1 MAKHQST
8 EFVIAQNKTT
18 LLKENVER
26 VRSLFCVE
34 VSLTLNPNNGIQW
47 ICLKGSTEELR
58 ETAKTYISSLCSTNP
73 KHCLEVPAAVV
84 ETLKNGNGGK
94 EIEKLTGAVLSFN
107 DSKVFLQGDDLVV
120 TMAISE
126 IEQRIAAFEQQHG
139 LDTSSTKF
147 AGGDDVEHDAEN
159 IPENS
164 TVDTTDIPPSM
175 REFARKLH
183 YQDKDIDAVV
193 RTFGTEININQLL
206 QELVKNSASSLQ
218 LSSASEDTN
227 LLPLARGSCSP
238 SLPTKE
244 TRILYRRG
252 AGTRTI
258 ETRQRDFSEQA
269 DQHVKPFQ
277 VPDHLRPIVI
287 DGSNVAMNHG
297 NQRVFS
303 CRGIKLCVEYF
314 MRRGHDDI
322 TVFVPMWRREKPRP
336 ESPISEQEILNEL
349 SRQNVLKFTPSRW
362 SGNRHIICY
371 DDKYIVDLAD
381 QNGGIIVSNDNFR
394 DLHKENPRWKETIEQ
409 RSLGYTFVGDRFMP
423 PDDPLGRRGPS
434 LDDFLRKGS
443 ATHPKICPYLKNCT
457 FGNRCKYY
465 HPERDTQR
473 QQEKA
478 TVRTSPENPESST
491 TTSVE
496 SSAHTST
503 RTHHG
508 NIVGD
513 PRVSTQP
520 QPVQSRLEPRC
531 TVSPSTPTVRDPRI
545 SITTFQSQPRCTV
558 SPSTPTVR
566 DPRVSITTFQSQ
578 VEKGGRSHEIGVRGR
593 GQATGAPYDHTRVPY
608 GGEHYYP
615 GYYEG
620 NVYND
625 YLHPVASDYTARNLP
640 YQEPPRIYH
649 HDMGQ
654 FCPLP
659 PAQWPP
665 YPQHPYATPA
675 GMGYPAGA
683 GQCTYATG
691 SYFEPPPAHYRYCQ
705 GGQRDQIDSSNS
717 QDNSISKEK
726 FDELVDM
733 LKNVFEGDQETIIHV
748 LRTHPKECA
757 DGDINKLA
765 EILLE
770 PAMRPN

>member
-8 EFVIAQNKTT
+8 EFVIAQDKTT

-26 VRSLFCVE
+26 VQSLFCVE

-58 ETAKTYISSLCSTNP
+58 EKAKTYIASLCSTDS
-73 KHCLEVPAAVV
+73 KHRVDLKLPAALF
-84 ETLKNGNGGK
+84 ENLKNDNGGK
-94 EIEKLTGAVLSFN
+94 EIEKLTGAVLSFS

-126 IEQRIAAFEQQHG
+126 IEQRIAMFGEQRE
-139 LDTSSTKF
+139 LDTTSTKF
-147 AGGDDVEHDAEN
+147 AGGDDLVHDSEN
-159 IPENS
+159 IPEQS

-183 YQDKDIDAVV
+183 YQDKEIDAVV

-206 QELVKNSASSLQ
+206 QELVKNSASSRQ
-218 LSSASEDTN
+218 LSSASEDMN
-227 LLPLARGSCSP
+227 LLPVARGSCGP
-238 SLPTKE
+238 SRE
-244 TRILYRRG
+244 TRILHPRG
-252 AGTRTI
+252 ATRAI
-258 ETRQRDFSEQA
+258 EARKPEFFEQG
-269 DQHVKPFQ
+269 DQQVKPFQ
-277 VPDHLRPIVI
+277 EDNFRPIVI

-314 MRRGHDDI
+314 MRRGHNDI
-322 TVFVPMWRREKPRP
+322 TVFVPKWRREESRP
-336 ESPISEQEILNEL
+336 ESPITEQELLDEL
-349 SRQNVLKFTPSRW
+349 FRRNVLKFTPSRW

-371 DDKYIVDLAD
+371 DDKYIVELAD

-434 LDDFLRKGS
+434 LEDFLRKGS

-478 TVRTSPENPESST
+478 AVRTSSESFEPPPTTNSVDSSAQTSSST
-491 TTSVE
+491 GSNQ
-496 SSAHTST
+496 ST
-503 RTHHG
+503 RTHHTNTVG
-508 NIVGD
+508 DPRVSTPSQLVQSLLEPRCTVNPSTISSANENHQRNIVGD
-513 PRVSTQP
+513 PRVSIP
-520 QPVQSRLEPRC
+520 PP
-531 TVSPSTPTVRDPRI
+531 
-545 SITTFQSQPRCTV
+545 TFQSQFGNR
-558 SPSTPTVR
+558 
-566 DPRVSITTFQSQ
+566 
-578 VEKGGRSHEIGVRGR
+578 GRSHEIAARGS

-608 GGEHYYP
+608 GAEHYYP
-615 GYYEG
+615 AYYEG
-620 NVYND
+620 NVYRD
-625 YLHPVASDYTARNLP
+625 YLQPVASDYTSRNLP
-640 YQEPPRIYH
+640 YHHYH

-654 FCPLP
+654 FPPLP

-665 YPQHPYATPA
+665 YTQHPYPAPA
-675 GMGYPAGA
+675 GMGYTAGA
-683 GQCTYATG
+683 GQCTYVGG
-691 SYFEPPPAHYRYCQ
+691 SYFEPPPASLYRHNFQ
-705 GGQRDQIDSSNS
+705 GQGRQRDQIDSGSS
-717 QDNSISKEK
+717 QEHSTSKEK
-726 FDELVDM
+726 FDSLVDR
-733 LKNVFEGDQETIIHV
+733 LKKVFEVDEETIIRV
-748 LRTHPKECA
+748 LNTHPEECENE
-757 DGDINKLA
+757 DINKLA
-765 EILLE
+765 EFFLE

>member
-8 EFVIAQNKTT
+8 EFVISQDKTT

-58 ETAKTYISSLCSTNP
+58 EIAKTYISSLCSTDS
-73 KHCLEVPAAVV
+73 KHCVDLKLPAAVF
-84 ETLKNGNGGK
+84 ETLKNGNGSK
-94 EIEKLTGAVLSFN
+94 EIEKLTGAVLSFS

-120 TMAISE
+120 AMAISE
-126 IEQRIAAFEQQHG
+126 IEQRIAAFEQKHE

-147 AGGDDVEHDAEN
+147 AVGDDVEHDAEN

-238 SLPTKE
+238 ALPPRE
-244 TRILYRRG
+244 TRILYPRG
-252 AGTRTI
+252 ATSTI
-258 ETRQRDFSEQA
+258 ETRKREIFEQA
-269 DQHVKPFQ
+269 DHHVKPFQ

-314 MRRGHDDI
+314 MRRGHRDI

-336 ESPISEQEILNEL
+336 ESPITEQEILDEL
-349 SRQNVLKFTPSRW
+349 STQNVLKFTPSRW

-371 DDKYIVDLAD
+371 DDKYIVELAD

-443 ATHPKICPYLKNCT
+443 TTHPKICPYLKNCT

-478 TVRTSPENPESST
+478 AVRTSPENPESPT
-491 TTSVE
+491 TSSVE

-508 NIVGD
+508 NTVGD

-520 QPVQSRLEPRC
+520 QLVQSRLEPRC
-531 TVSPSTPTVRDPRI
+531 TVSPSTV
-545 SITTFQSQPRCTV
+545 
-558 SPSTPTVR
+558 TVR
-566 DPRVSITTFQSQ
+566 DPRVSIPTFQSQ
-578 VEKGGRSHEIGVRGR
+578 FENRGRSNEIGVRGS

-608 GGEHYYP
+608 GSEHYYP

-654 FCPLP
+654 FRPLP

-675 GMGYPAGA
+675 AMGYPAGA
-683 GQCTYATG
+683 GQCTYAAG
-691 SYFEPPPAHYRYCQ
+691 SYFEPAPSPYRWCQ
-705 GGQRDQIDSSNS
+705 GHQRDQLDSSNS
-717 QDNSISKEK
+717 QDDSISKEK
-726 FDELVDM
+726 FDDLVDR